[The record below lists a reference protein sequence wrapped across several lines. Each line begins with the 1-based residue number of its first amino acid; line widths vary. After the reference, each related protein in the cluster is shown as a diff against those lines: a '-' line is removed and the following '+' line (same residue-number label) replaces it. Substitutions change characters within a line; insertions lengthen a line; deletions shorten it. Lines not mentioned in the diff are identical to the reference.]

1 MLAYR
6 HQFHAG
12 NFADVMKHA
21 LLARLLVGLSR
32 KDAPYCYV
40 DTHAGLGRYDLSH
53 PWSQKNAE
61 HASGVAQVWQ
71 RSDAPAEL
79 SAWLDIVRAMNPNGR
94 LEHYPGSP
102 EIAQRLRRAA
112 DRMVLSELNPTDHA
126 ALKANMAGVRGVS
139 VILQDGYKTLSSHLP
154 PAERRGL
161 VLLDSSFDRAG
172 EFTRLVQAVHL
183 AHERFATGVMAVWY
197 PLMDPSAMRRFER
210 SLHDSGVRRI
220 LLLELSVHPE
230 DWRES
235 LRGCGLIVINPPYGF
250 DREARG
256 LLAWLATALAPDAGS
271 SRVQWLVSE

>member
-21 LLARLLVGLSR
+21 LLARLLVALGR
-32 KDAPYCYV
+32 KPAPYCYV
-40 DTHAGLGRYDLSH
+40 DTHAGIGRYDLRH
-53 PWSQKNAE
+53 EWSQKNAE
-61 HASGVAQVWQ
+61 HEAGVALVWQ
-71 RSDAPAEL
+71 RADAPPDLAP
-79 SAWLDIVRAMNPNGR
+79 WLDIVRDMNPEGR

-102 EIAQRLRRAA
+102 EIAQRLRRAG
-112 DRMVLSELNPTDHA
+112 DRMVLSELNPADQAT
-126 ALKANMAGVRGVS
+126 LKANMAGLRGVS
-139 VILQDGYKTLSSHLP
+139 VVAQDGYKTLSSHLP
-154 PAERRGL
+154 PSERRGL

-172 EFTRLVQAVHL
+172 EFTRLVQAVRL

-210 SLHDSGVRRI
+210 SLHECGVRRI

-230 DWRES
+230 DWRAS
-235 LRGCGLIVINPPYGF
+235 LRGSGLIVVNPPYGF

-256 LLAWLATALAPDAGS
+256 LLAWLAEALAPQAGS
-271 SRVQWLVSE
+271 SRVQWLVPE